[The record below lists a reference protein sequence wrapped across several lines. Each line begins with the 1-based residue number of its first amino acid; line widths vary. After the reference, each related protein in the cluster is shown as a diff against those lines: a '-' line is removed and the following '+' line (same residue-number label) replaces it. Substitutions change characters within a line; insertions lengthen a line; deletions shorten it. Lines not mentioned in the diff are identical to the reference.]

1 MLTANYEQNYISAF
15 AKIFA
20 VLKEDYEI
28 YIKNGKCE
36 NYEIEIKKIDNAD
49 ITDYLSICFQ
59 KQNGSLIIIASKN
72 IKEDLIKKLL
82 NDVSIALN
90 TNPIASYSFN
100 QNENYIIY
108 HYEYVKET
116 IIIDNKKIIQDLIKN
131 QEIINVNFNAIA
143 NNFIT

>member
-1 MLTANYEQNYISAF
+1 MLTADYEQAYISSF

-20 VLKEDYEI
+20 ILKEDYEV
-28 YIKNGKCE
+28 YVKNGECK
-36 NYEIEIKKIDNAD
+36 NYEIEIKKVNNND
-49 ITDYLSICFQ
+49 ITNYLSICFQ

-90 TNPIASYSFN
+90 TNPIASYSFKEK
-100 QNENYIIY
+100 ENYIIY
-108 HYEYVKET
+108 HYQYVKEN
-116 IIIDNKKIIQDLIKN
+116 IIIDNKKIIQNLIKN
-131 QEIINVNFNAIA
+131 NEITNVNFNVIA